1 MENSYTCIYIHT
13 YIYIYKYINISICIY
28 MYLYILSVIL
38 LVSVFNIIC
47 SSFPF
52 FYGRGQIRH
61 PVSVLSG

>member
-1 MENSYTCIYIHT
+1 MYL
-13 YIYIYKYINISICIY
+13 CIY

-61 PVSVLSG
+61 PVSALSGRIHPESTALKIWPAKATPH